1 MKVKIYYTKVI
12 EQEIDI
18 NDKFS
23 KLNPNDAD
31 MLAELYDIGWD
42 TVVDKHGYEL
52 VTIETL
58 NGEVLLEL

>member
-18 NDKFS
+18 DDKFS

-31 MLAELYDIGWD
+31 MLEELYGIGWTAVYKD
-42 TVVDKHGYEL
+42 NGDEL
-52 VTIETL
+52 LTMKTSD
-58 NGEVLLEL
+58 GEVLLEL